1 MADFSRTIARLQ
13 GNFLGVFGAGHL
25 GRAISSVLIRN
36 GFPICRLL
44 VCHGG
49 SPETTA
55 LLAEAGLSAQVIRS
69 DELTRRSGIILYTVR
84 PQHVNAIAHCEL
96 RNDALIVSF
105 LAGIPLARI
114 PVRLTQGNRFRVM
127 TSAPDTIVEA
137 GAIGAAY
144 PAGDPV
150 VAELLSALRIE
161 QFFLN
166 DEDELH
172 AFTALGVCL
181 PIVLASWRGQGRAV
195 DDGEL
200 FKCARKH
207 GLDNYQRIL
216 EWAHRAEPR
225 FETVAARDA
234 YLRKAATPGGVTE
247 AMIGQIR
254 EGASIGETLE
264 MGIRR
269 SRELQSP
276 SPTDAS

>member
-1 MADFSRTIARLQ
+1 MADFSGTIARLQ
-13 GNFLGVFGAGHL
+13 GASLGVFGVGHL

-36 GFPICRLL
+36 GFPLSRLL

-49 SPETTA
+49 SPETA
-55 LLAEAGLSAQVIRS
+55 ARLAEAGLSARIVRA
-69 DELTRRSGIILYTVR
+69 DELTRNSGIILYTVR
-84 PQHVNAIAHCEL
+84 PQHVDAIEGCEL
-96 RNDALIVSF
+96 SNDALLISF

-114 PVRLTQGNRFRVM
+114 PVRLPSNNRFRVM

-144 PAGDPV
+144 PGGDPV

-181 PIVLASWRGQGRAV
+181 PIVLASWREQGRAV

-207 GLDNYQRIL
+207 GLDNYERIL

-225 FETVAARDA
+225 FETAAARDA

-247 AMIGQIR
+247 AMIGKVR
-254 EGASIGETLE
+254 TGASISETLE
-264 MGIRR
+264 EGIRR
-269 SRELQSP
+269 SRELQTP
-276 SPTDAS
+276 PPTDAS